1 MSIYNMIASIVG
13 GGGGEVET
21 GTCTLVSSYTETAT
35 FQNTHT
41 RVPDIALCYPND
53 EGGGTSD
60 RTAWIIY
67 ITSEGA
73 FADEWSAL
81 YGDNFFWADI
91 KNDSSSTVRLM
102 RTANTNIADCLTT
115 EGITFRTVNTDAWS
129 FQINKTYVWWA
140 IWLDGSGSGGGGG
153 GSSMNVQ
160 TNQTTSRTSATT
172 LTSVNSLTCTT
183 AGTYDVYW
191 TCDRSS
197 TSGTWSSQLYVNGT
211 ASGSEQTTW
220 SNHVQTVH
228 LTGVTI
234 GANQTVAV
242 YVKAR
247 GTNYYGYCPQLTIV
261 QTS

>member
-1 MSIYNMIASIVG
+1 MSIFNSLAALISNGASY
-13 GGGGEVET
+13 EN
-21 GTCTLVSSYTETAT
+21 GTFVPASQWNPITISYY
-35 FQNTHT
+35 NTHT
-41 RVPDIALCYPND
+41 TAPDITLFYTDANNLSATGDLAFRIQVN
-53 EGGGTSD
+53 GTNSLATNWCD
-60 RTAWIIY
+60 WNTTGAGMFAEILKNTSYY
-67 ITSEGA
+67 IA
-73 FADEWSAL
+73 QP
-81 YGDNFFWADI
+81 I
-91 KNDSSSTVRLM
+91 DSSDISTYFP
-102 RTANTNIADCLTT
+102 TSQFYAYPYDGSFNTSA
-115 EGITFRTVNTDAWS
+115 
-129 FQINKTYVWWA
+129 TYDWWA
-140 IWLDGSGSGGGGG
+140 IWLDGSGGGGGG

-247 GTNYYGYCPQLTIV
+247 GTNYYGYAPQLTII